1 MRNEGRWDVSNV
13 RYDSGRVLAYDK
25 RSPGPEMDHIDYG
38 LSALSA
44 AVIQRLPAGETA
56 ELADLFAGLARDGVL
71 AGHEVT
77 ERFYEIG
84 SPAGLRDTIE
94 YFERRTD
101 A

>member
-1 MRNEGRWDVSNV
+1 
-13 RYDSGRVLAYDK
+13 
-25 RSPGPEMDHIDYG
+25 MDHIDYG